1 MPPENT
7 LPSAAPLSQTR
18 ATRARR
24 FRYTPV
30 VAALVLGAA
39 ITGGVVAA
47 AQPGIP
53 TGSES
58 SASAEQEEGPV
69 ALSIGNE
76 AMDEAETALSKAE
89 RALDGATAG
98 VDTDRLASYVDK
110 LSDYEDLPHVSVVG
124 LTADAASEADAVVA
138 ETAQVREEAAAEKE
152 RAAQEKKKAEAAA
165 AAVEEAASA
174 ARTPEGAQDAAAEI
188 AADEFGWGS
197 GEFSCLSNLWSKESG
212 WDYQATNGSSGAYGI
227 PQALPGSK
235 MDTVAS
241 DWETNPLT
249 QIRWGLTY
257 IADAYGTP
265 CSAWGHSQAMNWY

>member
-1 MPPENT
+1 MPPET
-7 LPSAAPLSQTR
+7 PLPSAAPLTLVRRKRTR
-18 ATRARR
+18 H

-47 AQPGIP
+47 AQPSTP
-53 TGSES
+53 
-58 SASAEQEEGPV
+58 AAENAAATPEEGPV

-76 AMDEAETALSKAE
+76 ALHGAESALSKAE
-89 RALDGATAG
+89 TALDGATDG
-98 VDTDRLASYVDK
+98 VDTDGLTASVDK
-110 LSDYEDLPHVSVVG
+110 LSDYEDLPHVSVVR
-124 LTADAASEADAVVA
+124 LTEDVANKADAVVA

-152 RAAQEKKKAEAAA
+152 RAAKEKAKAEAEAAA
-165 AAVEEAASA
+165 REKAVSA
-174 ARTPEGAQDAAAEI
+174 AQTPEGARAAAAEI
-188 AADEFGWGS
+188 AADEFGWGDS
-197 GEFSCLSNLWSKESG
+197 EFQCVSNLWSKESG
-212 WDYQATNGSSGAYGI
+212 WNYQASNASSGAYGI

-235 MDTVAS
+235 MSTIAS

-257 IADAYGTP
+257 IRDGYGTP